1 MLKKSKMSVQQ
12 RKYFVD
18 RITSTI
24 NQQILTLRQA
34 NAAEVYDVSEKHYN
48 KYLKSLKLD
57 KTLKD
62 FEMHRKK
69 ANALYQKIDAVYN
82 EVKKTL
88 VDPNA
93 DWQERNQIPNLYDN
107 NYGNIKEEVE
117 KCFRWA
123 CNETARRNNNG
134 CTMTKDIKALE
145 KKRDKAIDILHG
157 VEEFADVMDKV
168 NKSLKGTDVPR
179 LGE

>member
-57 KTLKD
+57 KAIK
-62 FEMHRKK
+62 EHKMHKEK
-69 ANALYQKIDAVYN
+69 LEALYQKIEAVYT
-82 EVKKTL
+82 EVKNTI

-93 DWQERNQIPNLYDN
+93 DWRETQNIPSIWNSSSPTD
-107 NYGNIKEEVE
+107 ISKA
-117 KCFRWA
+117 FRWA
-123 CNETARRNNNG
+123 CNETARKNNNG
-134 CTMTKDIKALE
+134 CTMTKDIHALE

-157 VEEFADVMDKV
+157 VEEFADVMNKV
-168 NKSLKGTDVPR
+168 NASLKGTEVPK

>member
-62 FEMHRKK
+62 FDMYRKK
-69 ANALYQKIDAVYN
+69 TSALYQKIEAVYN
-82 EVKKTL
+82 EVKNTII
-88 VDPNA
+88 DPNA
-93 DWQERNQIPNLYDN
+93 DWREKQNVPTIWN
-107 NYGNIKEEVE
+107 NTDMKEID
-117 KCFRWA
+117 KAFRWA
-123 CNETARRNNNG
+123 CNETARKNNNG
-134 CTMTKDIKALE
+134 CTMTKDIQALE

-157 VEEFADVMDKV
+157 VEEFADVMEKV
-168 NKSLKGTDVPR
+168 NVSLKGTDVPK

>member
-12 RKYFVD
+12 RKYFVE

-24 NQQILTLRQA
+24 NKQILALRQA

-48 KYLKSLKLD
+48 KYLKSLKID
-57 KTLKD
+57 KAIKD
-62 FEMHRKK
+62 YLLHKEKSR
-69 ANALYQKIDAVYN
+69 AAYCKIEAVYK
-82 EVKKTL
+82 EVQNTI

-93 DWQERNQIPNLYDN
+93 DWKERNQIPNLYDN

-123 CNETARRNNNG
+123 CNETARKNNNG

-168 NKSLKGTDVPR
+168 NQSLKGTDVPK
-179 LGE
+179 LGV

>member
-48 KYLKSLKLD
+48 KYLKSLKLH

-69 ANALYQKIDAVYN
+69 ANALYQKIDAVYK
-82 EVKKTL
+82 EVKNTI

-93 DWQERNQIPNLYDN
+93 DW
-107 NYGNIKEEVE
+107 KEIHNTPTIWNTSDM
-117 KCFRWA
+117 KDIDRAFRWA
-123 CNETARRNNNG
+123 CNETARKNNNG
-134 CTMTKDIKALE
+134 CTMSKDIQALE